1 MPVVSAPA
9 VTLQRATS
17 GGYYPNSG
25 AGFAE
30 VNIASGDDIQLTI
43 NPYSG
48 VNANQNIRITYS
60 TADLSL
66 TNTFS
71 TNTNMPAS
79 GPLVKTIENV
89 SGTGLISIFAKPA
102 YGSISYGYRARISV
116 GPSFGLEV
124 FDTNG
129 TTRVLTPSGRFG
141 NILAIESFTIHKS
154 SSSGYPSSHTI
165 SMDMTGVNSSNT
177 SVLFKNVPGIS
188 YNATLAS
195 SFVTFGSSGITIS
208 IANAT
213 SSSAFLNTTAIVVR
227 F

>member
-25 AGFAE
+25 SGFAE
-30 VNIASGDDIQLTI
+30 VDIASGDDIQLTI

-48 VNANQNIRITYS
+48 INANQNIRITYS
-60 TADLSL
+60 TAQLSL

-79 GPLVKTIENV
+79 GALVKTIENV

-102 YGSISYGYRARISV
+102 YGSIAFGYRARISV
-116 GPSFGLEV
+116 GPAHGLEV

-129 TTRVLTPSGRFG
+129 TTRVLSPSGRFG
-141 NILAIESFTIHKS
+141 NILAIESILIDNNSNTN
-154 SSSGYPSSHTI
+154 YPSSHTI
-165 SMDMTGVNSSNT
+165 SMDMTGINSSNT

-188 YNATLAS
+188 YNASLAS

-208 IANAT
+208 VANGAT
-213 SSSAFLNTTAIVVR
+213 NAFLNTTAIVVR

>member
-17 GGYYPNSG
+17 SGYYPSSG
-25 AGFAE
+25 PGFAE

-48 VNANQNIRITYS
+48 INADKNIRINGS
-60 TADLSL
+60 AELSF
-66 TNTFS
+66 TNTF
-71 TNTNMPAS
+71 TNTKMPVS
-79 GPLVKTIENV
+79 GGALVKTIENV

-102 YGSISYGYRARISV
+102 YGSIPFGYRARIRV
-116 GPSFGLEV
+116 GPAYGLEV

-129 TTRVLTPSGRFG
+129 TTRVLSPSGRFG
-141 NILAIESFTIHKS
+141 NILAIESILIDNNSNTN
-154 SSSGYPSSHTI
+154 YPSSHTI
-165 SMDMTGVNSSNT
+165 SMDMTGINSSNT

-188 YNATLAS
+188 YNASLAS

-208 IANAT
+208 VANGGT
-213 SSSAFLNTTAIVVR
+213 SAFLNTTAIVVR